1 MSSNSFLY
9 IMMTDVDY
17 MRRTLELAARGR
29 GRVHPNPM
37 VGAVAVRDGRVVGEG
52 FHPGP
57 GQPHAEVFA
66 LREVAAGTPGVTVYV
81 NLEPCAFV
89 GRTPPCADLLVEKG
103 VTRVVCAMADPD
115 DRVSE
120 KGFDRLKGA
129 GIDVTVGVLEAEAR
143 ALNVAYVKHRTT
155 GLPYVTLKLAQTLDG
170 QIATASGDS
179 KWITS
184 QASRVRA
191 HRLRADADAILIGSG
206 TLKADDPELSVRHV
220 EGESPAKI
228 VLDGRLE
235 ISTGAKVLEGAPL
248 WVATSEGVSN
258 RRLQEVVAAG
268 AGVWV
273 IGGDG
278 RPDLHDV
285 LKLAA
290 DKGYLHVLIEGGG
303 QVAASALRGNLVD
316 RVAVF
321 VAPKILGKGIS
332 SVGDLG
338 IDRIADAVEL
348 DLVEVERIG
357 DDLFYAADVVG
368 QNSRGQ
374 SVPLPSR
381 EREV

>member
-1 MSSNSFLY
+1 
-9 IMMTDVDY
+9 MMTDIDY
-17 MRRTLELAARGR
+17 MRRALELAARGR

-66 LREVAAGTPGVTVYV
+66 LKEVAAGTPGVTVYV
-81 NLEPCAFV
+81 NLEPCSFV

-103 VTRVVCAMADPD
+103 VTRVVCAMSDPD
-115 DRVSE
+115 ERVSE
-120 KGFDRLKGA
+120 KGFARLKGA
-129 GIDVTVGVLEAEAR
+129 GIDVIVGVLEAEAR
-143 ALNVAYVKHRTT
+143 ALNAAYVKHRTT

-170 QIATASGDS
+170 RIATASGDS
-179 KWITS
+179 KWIS
-184 QASRVRA
+184 SEASRVRA

-228 VLDGRLE
+228 VLDSRLE
-235 ISTGAKVLEGAPL
+235 ISTGAKVFEGAPL
-248 WVATSEGVSN
+248 WLATSEGVSN
-258 RRLQEVVAAG
+258 RRLQEVEAAG

-273 IGGDG
+273 IGGGG
-278 RPDLHDV
+278 RPGLLDV
-285 LKLAA
+285 LRLAA

-321 VAPKILGKGIS
+321 VAPKILGEGIS

-338 IDRIADAVEL
+338 IDRISDAVEL
-348 DLVEVERIG
+348 DLVEVEQIG
-357 DDLFYAADVVG
+357 NDLFYAADVVG
-368 QNSRGQ
+368 ATEQQG
-374 SVPLPSR
+374 
-381 EREV
+381 